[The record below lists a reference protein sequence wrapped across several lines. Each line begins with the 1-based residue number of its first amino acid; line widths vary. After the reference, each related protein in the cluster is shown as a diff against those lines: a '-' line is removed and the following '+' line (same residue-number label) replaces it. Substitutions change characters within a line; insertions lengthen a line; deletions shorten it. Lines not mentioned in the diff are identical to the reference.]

1 MIRPPGPRGLAARLH
16 RTGPADRPSGT
27 ALDDRWSTTT
37 LAGRPATT
45 ALTDRPAT
53 TALTDRP
60 AAAGLADWLR
70 RLGVRPGARL
80 LVHAALGGTGLRS
93 GALCEALLGVLGPH
107 GTLVVPAFT
116 PENSKTSSAHLARV
130 AGLSGEEVR
139 DFRERMPAFD
149 PARTPS
155 HGMGVLAEAV
165 RTAPGA
171 ARSGHPQTSFA
182 AVGEGA
188 RELCAGHPLTS
199 HLGEESPLGKMCG
212 EGWKVLMINVGFS
225 ACTAF
230 HLAEYRIPK
239 PPLRMYECVVK
250 VNLPGLP
257 EGEGWTAYE
266 DIALDDSDFAEIGR
280 SFPEDRV
287 HRGWIGGASAMLFSL
302 PHAVDHALEWMTE
315 NRR

>member
-1 MIRPPGPRGLAARLH
+1 MIPTSVAGY
-16 RTGPADRPSGT
+16 PAG
-27 ALDDRWSTTT
+27 
-37 LAGRPATT
+37 
-45 ALTDRPAT
+45 
-53 TALTDRP
+53 
-60 AAAGLADWLR
+60 AAAGPDPGLRAESEPGPAPEPGPGAGIAADLR
-70 RLGVRPGARL
+70 RLGVRPGMRVMA
-80 LVHAALGGTGLRS
+80 HASLGGTGLPA
-93 GALCEALLGVLGPH
+93 GALRDALVGVLGPH

-116 PENSKTSSAHLARV
+116 PENSKTSSAHLARI
-130 AGLSGEEVR
+130 AGLSEEEVR
-139 DFRERMPAFD
+139 AFRERMPAFD
-149 PARTPS
+149 RGLTPS
-155 HGMGVLAEAV
+155 QGMGALAEAV

-171 ARSGHPQTSFA
+171 ARSEHPQTSFA

-188 RELCAGHPLTS
+188 RELCSGHPLTS

-225 ACTAF
+225 VCTAF

-250 VNLPGLP
+250 VNQPADPGGQP
-257 EGEGWTAYE
+257 GEPKGEGWTAYE

-287 HRGWIGGASAMLFSL
+287 HRGRVSRASAMLFSL
-302 PHAVDHALEWMTE
+302 PDAVDHALKWMTE

>member
-1 MIRPPGPRGLAARLH
+1 MA
-16 RTGPADRPSGT
+16 
-27 ALDDRWSTTT
+27 
-37 LAGRPATT
+37 
-45 ALTDRPAT
+45 
-53 TALTDRP
+53 
-60 AAAGLADWLR
+60 
-70 RLGVRPGARL
+70 
-80 LVHAALGGTGLRS
+80 HAALGGTGLR
-93 GALCEALLGVLGPH
+93 AEALRDTLLGLLGPH
-107 GTLVVPAFT
+107 GTLAVPAFT
-116 PENSKTSSAHLARV
+116 PDNSKTSTAHLERI
-130 AGLSGEEVR
+130 AGLTGEEVR
-139 DFRERMPAFD
+139 AFRERMPAFD

-182 AVGEGA
+182 AVGEGS

-225 ACTAF
+225 VCTAF

-250 VNLPGLP
+250 VNLPGLTGGQPAEP
-257 EGEGWTAYE
+257 EGKGWTAYE
-266 DIALDDSDFAEIGR
+266 DVALDDSDFAEIGR
-280 SFPEDRV
+280 SFPDDRV
-287 HRGWIGGASAMLFSL
+287 HRGWVGRAPAMLFSL
-302 PHAVDHALEWMTE
+302 PDAVDHALEWMTE

>member
-1 MIRPPGPRGLAARLH
+1 M
-16 RTGPADRPSGT
+16 TGPLHA
-27 ALDDRWSTTT
+27 
-37 LAGRPATT
+37 
-45 ALTDRPAT
+45 
-53 TALTDRP
+53 
-60 AAAGLADWLR
+60 
-70 RLGVRPGARL
+70 LGVRPGMRL
-80 LVHAALGGTGLRS
+80 LVHASLGGTGLR
-93 GALCEALLGVLGPH
+93 AEALRDALLAAVGPG
-107 GTLVVPAFT
+107 GTLAAPAFT
-116 PENSKTSSAHLARV
+116 PQNSKTSTAHLARI
-130 AGLSGEEVR
+130 AGLTEEGVR
-139 DFRERMPAFD
+139 AFRARMPAFD

-199 HLGEESPLGKMCG
+199 HLGEDSPLGKMCG

-225 ACTAF
+225 VCTAF

-250 VNLPGLP
+250 VNHPGSSGGQP
-257 EGEGWTAYE
+257 EGPKREGWTAYE

-280 SFPEDRV
+280 AFPEDRIR
-287 HRGWIGGASAMLFSL
+287 RGRIGGASTMLFAL

>member
-1 MIRPPGPRGLAARLH
+1 M
-16 RTGPADRPSGT
+16 
-27 ALDDRWSTTT
+27 
-37 LAGRPATT
+37 
-45 ALTDRPAT
+45 
-53 TALTDRP
+53 
-60 AAAGLADWLR
+60 
-70 RLGVRPGARL
+70 RL
-80 LVHAALGGTGLRS
+80 LVHASLGGTGLRA
-93 GALCEALLGVLGPH
+93 GALRDALLGAVGPR
-107 GTLVVPAFT
+107 GTLAVPAFT
-116 PENSKTSSAHLARV
+116 PENSRTSSAHLART
-130 AGLSGEEVR
+130 AGLSAQEVR
-139 DFRERMPAFD
+139 AFRERMPAFD
-149 PARTPS
+149 AERTPS

-182 AVGEGA
+182 ALGEGA
-188 RELCAGHPLTS
+188 RELCAEHPLTS

-212 EGWKVLMINVGFS
+212 KGWKVLMINVGFS
-225 ACTAF
+225 VCTAF

-257 EGEGWTAYE
+257 GGQPGKPKAEGWTAYE

-280 SFPEDRV
+280 SFPQERV
-287 HRGWIGGASAMLFSL
+287 RRGRIGGASTMLFAL

>member
-1 MIRPPGPRGLAARLH
+1 M
-16 RTGPADRPSGT
+16 TG
-27 ALDDRWSTTT
+27 
-37 LAGRPATT
+37 GRPAG
-45 ALTDRPAT
+45 
-53 TALTDRP
+53 
-60 AAAGLADWLR
+60 GLAGPLHA
-70 RLGVRPGARL
+70 LGVRPGMRL
-80 LVHAALGGTGLRS
+80 LVHASLRGTGLRAEELR
-93 GALCEALLGVLGPH
+93 GALLAAVGPG
-107 GTLVVPAFT
+107 GTLAAPAFT
-116 PENSKTSSAHLARV
+116 PQNSKTSTAHLARI
-130 AGLSGEEVR
+130 AGLSEEGVR
-139 DFRERMPAFD
+139 AFRAAMPAFD
-149 PARTPS
+149 PEHTPS

-182 AVGEGA
+182 AVGAGA

-199 HLGEESPLGKMCG
+199 HLGEESPLGKMFW

-225 ACTAF
+225 VCTAF

-250 VNLPGLP
+250 VNLPGSSGGQP
-257 EGEGWTAYE
+257 CHGKEAPKREGWTAYE

-280 SFPEDRV
+280 AFPEDRMR
-287 HRGWIGGASAMLFSL
+287 RGWIGGASTMLFAL